1 MSRLLS
7 VSVPDE
13 LLDQVEALAREEG
26 RTKSEFVRD
35 TLRQRV
41 LHGRLG
47 AIQDDLQAL
56 AEAQGIG
63 PEDVEDLI
71 DELRAEERSRQ
82 S

>member
-13 LLDQVEALAREEG
+13 LLAQVEALAREEG
-26 RTKSEFVRD
+26 RTKSEFVGD
-35 TLRQRV
+35 TLRRRV
-41 LHGRLG
+41 VHGRLG

>member
-1 MSRLLS
+1 VSRLLS

-13 LLDQVEALAREEG
+13 LLDQVEELAREEG
-26 RTKSEFVRD
+26 RTKSEFVRE

-47 AIQDDLQAL
+47 AIQDDLQSR
-56 AEAQGIG
+56 AETQGIG
-63 PEDVEDLI
+63 PEDVEGLI
-71 DELRAEERSRQ
+71 DELRAAERSRP